1 MKNKKKKNK
10 NKKGPAAHG
19 ADTLTGR
26 LDVTRSGMGFVIVEG
41 RDQDVLVRPADFNT
55 ALHGD
60 TVRVRVVNNS
70 ARSGRSQGE
79 VVEVM
84 DRKQLEFL
92 GHIEIS
98 ASFAFFIA
106 ESDKPMPDIYVP
118 LTALNGAKNNDKVIV
133 RITEWEKN
141 KKPQGEVIQVMDK
154 SDENDQ
160 AMKEILLE
168 AGFPIFFPENVL
180 EESERLPD
188 LIPADEIAKRKDM
201 RPVLTFTIDPVDA
214 KDFDDAISIRPLDNG
229 LLEIGVHIAD
239 VSYYVEPE
247 TALDKEAYDRATSVY
262 LPDRVNPML
271 PERISN
277 ELCSLRPHE
286 DKLTFSAIF
295 RMTPKGEVK
304 GIWLGRTAIHSD
316 HRFTYEEVQEIIEQ
330 KTGLYQ
336 PEIELLND
344 IAQRLRKQRFRKGA
358 INFSSTE
365 VRFKLDEKGKP
376 VGIMVKESKEAHQ
389 LVEEFMLLANRNVAE
404 AVGKVKINKKPIPF
418 PYRVHDTP
426 DKEKLLPFIEFAKKY
441 GHVFDIESPQ
451 AIARSFNQMLQDV
464 QGRPEQHVLEQLGI
478 RTMAKAVYTTENIG
492 HYGLGFEHYCHFTS
506 PIRRYPDVMVHR
518 ILQEVLDQQIE
529 IDKKLEA
536 KCKHS
541 SERER
546 AAMESERA
554 SNKYKQVEYMQSFL
568 GDEFEGVIS
577 GVASFGFWVETVEHK
592 CEGLVSINSLLE
604 YDDFRHIE
612 SDYSLVGRRS
622 GRQFRMG
629 DKVMI
634 KVIAANLTK
643 RQLDYEWVITAA
655 ERNAPGALVL
665 PAAGETP
672 AHGHKPGHGHKK
684 AAHGGHAK
692 KTGAAR
698 GAKGHKGGHHK
709 KSAGAATPKPR
720 KKKK

>member
-1 MKNKKKKNK
+1 MKNKKKNK
-10 NKKGPAAHG
+10 KKGPAGVPHG
-19 ADTLTGR
+19 AELLTGR

-41 RDQDVLVRPADFNT
+41 REQDILVRPADFNT

-60 TVRVRVVNNS
+60 TVRVRVLNNS
-70 ARSGRSQGE
+70 PRSGRSQGE
-79 VVEVM
+79 VVEVI

-92 GHIEIS
+92 GHVEIS

-118 LTALNGAKNNDKVIV
+118 LSALNGAVNQDKVIV

-154 SDENDQ
+154 SDENDL

-168 AGFPIFFPENVL
+168 SGFPIFFPENVL

-214 KDFDDAISIRPLDNG
+214 KDFDDAISIRHLDNG
-229 LLEIGVHIAD
+229 LLELGVHIAD
-239 VSYYVEPE
+239 VSYYVELD
-247 TALDKEAYDRATSVY
+247 TALDKEAYTRATSVY

-277 ELCSLRPHE
+277 ELCSLRPNE
-286 DKLTFSAIF
+286 DKLTFSAVF

-304 GIWLGRTAIHSD
+304 GVWLGRTVIHSD
-316 HRFTYEEVQEIIEQ
+316 RRFTYEEVQEIIEQ
-330 KTGLYQ
+330 KTGQYQ

-376 VGIMVKESKEAHQ
+376 VGIMIKESKEAHQ
-389 LVEEFMLLANRNVAE
+389 LVEEFMLLANRTVAE
-404 AVGKVKINKKPIPF
+404 AVGKVKVDKKPIPF

-441 GHVFDIESPQ
+441 GHVFDIQNPK
-451 AIARSFNQMLQDV
+451 AIAESFNQMLKDV

-518 ILQEVLDQQIE
+518 ILQEVLDQEIE

-554 SNKYKQVEYMQSFL
+554 ANKYKQVEYMQNYL

-577 GVASFGFWVETVEHK
+577 GVASFGIFVETVEHK

-604 YDDFRHIE
+604 YDDFQHIE

-629 DKVMI
+629 DKIMI
-634 KVIAANLTK
+634 KIIAANLTK

-655 ERNAPGALVL
+655 EKNAPGAMLSPLSDGAPV
-665 PAAGETP
+665 
-672 AHGHKPGHGHKK
+672 HKK
-684 AAHGGHAK
+684 TARGGHAK
-692 KTGAAR
+692 KSADR
-698 GAKGHKGGHHK
+698 GRGPKTSEHKRGKGSPKG
-709 KSAGAATPKPR
+709 SANTR
-720 KKKK
+720 KKN